1 MSGLFLV
8 IPGCFLLHSWIELI
22 ATAVNRRMDQ
32 RMQQAIRQVRQ
43 QETPTPNRLY
53 HRSSELLPTKYWWFD
68 VSFSLLRQMSEKTR
82 HIVFTSSD
90 FWGSSVSIEIYQKNT
105 LVSAGVVTMAAPGQ
119 DGRIK
124 EINIQ
129 EYAIRCVYIIYHLS
143 IHIYIYIHIYMCIHI
158 ALHRILIFHSWNFDN
173 FGASLPKTFWI
184 IWTAE
189 PQLTQLST
197 LCLEVQE
204 LILKPDILAGNY
216 Q

>member
-1 MSGLFLV
+1 MIRCLFQSSATDEWKNKTYCVHIFRFLRKFSQHWNLSKEHT
-8 IPGCFLLHSWIELI
+8 CFCWCSH
-22 ATAVNRRMDQ
+22 
-32 RMQQAIRQVRQ
+32 
-43 QETPTPNRLY
+43 
-53 HRSSELLPTKYWWFD
+53 H
-68 VSFSLLRQMSEKTR
+68 
-82 HIVFTSSD
+82 
-90 FWGSSVSIEIYQKNT
+90 GSSWTGRENQGDKYTRVCNTVCIHYISSIYT
-105 LVSAGVVTMAAPGQ
+105 
-119 DGRIK
+119 
-124 EINIQ
+124 
-129 EYAIRCVYIIYHLS
+129 Y
-143 IHIYIYIHIYMCIHI
+143 IYIYIYIYMCIHI